1 VYQKSVSLIILLS
14 FVSYLGGCTSM
25 RFVSPQETPE
35 LGQNSSVWVTMTD
48 GTQLEIKDPE
58 VEQSKL
64 VGYVDQEGYKE
75 IDLSEIQSLRIKE
88 PDQRKTI
95 MVAAMVVAGA
105 FVLVWVLSSGDGDS
119 EPCST

>member
-1 VYQKSVSLIILLS
+1 MYRKFVSIIILLS
-14 FVSYLGGCTSM
+14 FVCYLCGCTSM

-58 VEQSKL
+58 VEESKL

-75 IDLSEIQSLRIKE
+75 IDLSEIQSLGIKE
-88 PDQRKTI
+88 PDQRKTM

>member
-1 VYQKSVSLIILLS
+1 MYQKSVSLIILLS
-14 FVSYLGGCTSM
+14 FVSYLGGCTNM
-25 RFVSPQETPE
+25 RFVSPQETSE
-35 LGQNSSVWVTMTD
+35 LGQKSSVWVTMTD

-58 VEQSKL
+58 VVESKL

-95 MVAAMVVAGA
+95 MVAATVVAGA